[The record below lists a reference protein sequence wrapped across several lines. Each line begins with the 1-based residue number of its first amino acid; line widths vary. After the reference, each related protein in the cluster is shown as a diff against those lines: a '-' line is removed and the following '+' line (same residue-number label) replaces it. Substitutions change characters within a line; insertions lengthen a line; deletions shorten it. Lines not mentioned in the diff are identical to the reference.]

1 MADPRLPLAEL
12 HLHMYGTIRAE
23 DYLERLGAREV
34 DWRFYEA
41 MFERAYGERPPL
53 RDILER
59 HRAGDPDAAHA
70 FRRLFVFG
78 DADAGNFERF
88 QAKFNL
94 LINGSEMMNAVSG
107 KHADPVPA
115 LADEIDFFIT
125 RMLADQRR
133 QGIRYAE
140 QRMMFGP
147 PFTAEMTRRLSV
159 SILERYARAA
169 RDGLTARLAF
179 SLPRRDPWP
188 DFELVRELAL
198 GPHGEHVTGIDF
210 CYVEE
215 GFPPK
220 GKAEFFAAVHEW
232 NDRHPARALAIL
244 YHVGESFSDKS
255 LESAVRWVHEAA
267 ELGAH
272 RLGHAIALG
281 VDPEVYGAHE
291 RSESVE
297 ERLDQIGYDLAHAE
311 ALRARGVRV
320 DANALGRERELLRH
334 RLPDER
340 VTHRYDGARLA
351 EVCARQEFAMAR
363 VRAAGAVVEVCP
375 TSNLR
380 IGGIADPLH
389 HPVHRFLEHSV
400 PFVVASDDPGIF
412 DTTVRDELDW
422 VAREAGLEPGAVE
435 DLVERAWNSR
445 SEVVSGRESVSGHQ
459 ARDRLV

>member
-1 MADPRLPLAEL
+1 
-12 HLHMYGTIRAE
+12 MYGTIRAE
-23 DYLERLGAREV
+23 DYLERLGARDV
-34 DWRFYEA
+34 DWRFYET
-41 MFERAYGERPPL
+41 MFERAYGERPPV

-59 HRAGDPDAAHA
+59 HRAGDPEAREA

-94 LINGSEMMNAVSG
+94 LINGSEMMNAASG
-107 KHADPVPA
+107 KHADPVPP

-133 QGIRYAE
+133 QGIAYAE

-147 PFTAEMTRRLSV
+147 PFTRGADAAPL
-159 SILERYARAA
+159 A
-169 RDGLTARLAF
+169 RDPRALRARRRASGFQARLAF

-198 GPHGEHVTGIDF
+198 GPYGESVTGVDF

-220 GKAEFFAAVHEW
+220 DKREFFAAVHEF
-232 NDRHPARALAIL
+232 NERHPERALAIL
-244 YHVGESFSDKS
+244 YHVGESFTDKS

-267 ELGAH
+267 AFGAH

-291 RSESVE
+291 RARVGRRAPRPD
-297 ERLDQIGYDLAHAE
+297 RLRPGARRGPAR
-311 ALRARGVRV
+311 ARRARG
-320 DANALGRERELLRH
+320 RERARA
-334 RLPDER
+334 RARSRCARCPRER
-340 VTHRYDGARLA
+340 TSRTSTTRARLA
-351 EVCARQEFAMAR
+351 DVRARQEFAMAR
-363 VRAAGAVVEVCP
+363 VRATGAVVEVCP

-389 HPVHRFLEHSV
+389 HPVHRFIDAGV

-422 VAREAGLEPGAVE
+422 VAREARPRAGRGRRAGRARVELAQRSALRTRGARPR
-435 DLVERAWNSR
+435 RAR
-445 SEVVSGRESVSGHQ
+445 TPRVDCG
-459 ARDRLV
+459 A

>member
-1 MADPRLPLAEL
+1 MTDARLPLAEL

-23 DYLERLGAREV
+23 DYLERLGARDV
-34 DWRFYEA
+34 DWRFYVTL
-41 MFERAYGERPPL
+41 FERAYGERPPV

-59 HRAGDPDAAHA
+59 HRAGDPEASGA

-94 LINGSEMMNAVSG
+94 LINGSEMMNALTG
-107 KHADPVPA
+107 RHADPVPA
-115 LADEIDFFIT
+115 LADEIDFFIE

-133 QGIRYAE
+133 QGIAYAE

-147 PFTAEMTRRLSV
+147 PFTAELVRRLSL
-159 SILERYARAA
+159 SILERYAQASRA
-169 RDGLTARLAF
+169 GFQARLAF

-198 GPHGEHVTGIDF
+198 GPYGESVTGVDF

-220 GKAEFFAAVHEW
+220 DKREFFAAVHDF
-232 NDRHPARALAIL
+232 NDRHPERALAIL

-267 ELGAH
+267 ALGAH

-281 VDPEVYGAHE
+281 VDPGVYGAHE
-291 RSESVE
+291 RSESVD
-297 ERLDQIGYDLAHAE
+297 ERLDQIGYDLEHGE
-311 ALRARGVRV
+311 GLRARRVRV
-320 DANALGRERELLRH
+320 DEHELARERESLRK
-334 RLPDER
+334 RSADER
-340 VTHRYDGARLA
+340 VTHVYDSARLA
-351 EVCARQEFAMAR
+351 DVRARQEFAISR

-380 IGGIADPLH
+380 IGGIADPRH
-389 HPVHRFLEHSV
+389 HPVHRFIASGV

-412 DTTVRDELDW
+412 DTNVRDELAW
-422 VAREAGLEPGAVE
+422 VAREAGLEAGAVE
-435 DLVERAWNSR
+435 ALVERAWNSR
-445 SEVVSGRESVSGHQ
+445 SEVVSGRESVRG
-459 ARDRLV
+459 REGRGRVV

>member
-1 MADPRLPLAEL
+1 MTDPRLPLAEL
-12 HLHMYGTIRAE
+12 HLHMYGTIRSE
-23 DYLERLGAREV
+23 DFLARLGAREI
-34 DWRFYEA
+34 DWGFYET
-41 MFERAYGERPPL
+41 MFERAYGERPPV
-53 RDILER
+53 REILAR
-59 HRAGDPDAAHA
+59 HRAGDPTARDA

-94 LINGSEMMNAVSG
+94 LINGSELMNVASG
-107 KHADPVPA
+107 KHADPVPPMA
-115 LADEIDFFIT
+115 EEIDFFIT

-133 QGIRYAE
+133 QGIAYAE
-140 QRMMFGP
+140 QRLMFGP
-147 PFTAEMTRRLSV
+147 PFTAELVRRLSI
-159 SILERYARAA
+159 SILERYAAA
-169 RDGLTARLAF
+169 TRDGLTSRLAF

-198 GPHGEHVTGIDF
+198 GPYGESVTGVDF

-220 GKAEFFAAVHEW
+220 DKREFFRAVHEF
-232 NDRHPARALAIL
+232 NDRHPERALAIL
-244 YHVGESFSDKS
+244 YHVGESFGDKS

-267 ELGAH
+267 EIGAH

-281 VDPEVYGAHE
+281 IDPEVYGAHE
-291 RSESVE
+291 RSESID
-297 ERLDQIGYDLAHAE
+297 ERLDQIGYDLEHA
-311 ALRARGVRV
+311 AGLRARGVRV
-320 DANALGRERELLRH
+320 DENALAREREALRQQI
-334 RLPDER
+334 REQR
-340 VTHRYDGARLA
+340 VTHVYDQARLA
-351 EVCARQEFAMAR
+351 DVRARQDFAMAR
-363 VRAAGAVVEVCP
+363 VRATGAVVEVCP

-389 HPVHRFLEHSV
+389 HPVHRFIEAGV

-435 DLVERAWNSR
+435 DLIERAWRSR
-445 SEVVSGRESVSGHQ
+445 SEVVSGREPS
-459 ARDRLV
+459 

>member
-1 MADPRLPLAEL
+1 
-12 HLHMYGTIRAE
+12 MYGTIRAA
-23 DYLERLGAREV
+23 DYLERLGSRDV
-34 DWRFYEA
+34 DWRFYET
-41 MFERAYGERPPL
+41 MFERAYGERPPV

-59 HRAGDPDAAHA
+59 HRAGDPEAGDA

-94 LINGSEMMNAVSG
+94 LINGSEMMNAASG
-107 KHADPVPA
+107 RHADPVPP
-115 LADEIDFFIT
+115 LADEIDFFVT

-133 QGIRYAE
+133 QGIAYAE

-147 PFTAEMTRRLSV
+147 PFTTEMTRRLSV
-159 SILERYARAA
+159 AILERYAEAA
-169 RDGLTARLAF
+169 RDGITARLAF

-198 GPHGEHVTGIDF
+198 GPHGESVTGIDF

-220 GKAEFFAAVHEW
+220 GKAEFFAAVHDW
-232 NDRHPARALAIL
+232 NDRHPERALAIL
-244 YHVGESFSDKS
+244 YHVGESFGDKS

-267 ELGAH
+267 S
-272 RLGHAIALG
+272 
-281 VDPEVYGAHE
+281 YGAHD
-291 RSESVE
+291 RSESVD
-297 ERLDQIGYDLAHAE
+297 ERQDQIAYDLAHAE
-311 ALRARGVRV
+311 GLRARGVRV
-320 DANALGRERELLRH
+320 DEHALARERDALRPL
-334 RLPDER
+334 RADER
-340 VTHRYDGARLA
+340 VTHVYDDSRLA
-351 EVCARQEFAMAR
+351 EVRARQEFAMSR

-389 HPVHRFLEHSV
+389 HPVHRFIENGV

-422 VAREAGLEPGAVE
+422 VTREAGLEPGAVD
-435 DLVERAWNSR
+435 DLVRRAWDSR
-445 SEVVSGRESVSGHQ
+445 SEVISGRE
-459 ARDRLV
+459 ARGGRDARRRLV